1 MSDTARKFYWFNFF
15 LIFFFLKKSL
25 YVKWFSVH
33 VYTGVHFDIFENV
46 KFTCFVFLHE
56 LIDMIH
62 VYFKI
67 F

>member
-15 LIFFFLKKSL
+15 KKFFLKKSL
-25 YVKWFSVH
+25 YVKWYSVH

-46 KFTCFVFLHE
+46 KFTCFVLFFLHVVNRY
-56 LIDMIH
+56 DTC
-62 VYFKI
+62 I

>member
-1 MSDTARKFYWFNFF
+1 MSNGLAYMY
-15 LIFFFLKKSL
+15 I
-25 YVKWFSVH
+25 
-33 VYTGVHFDIFENV
+33 TGVHFDIFENV

>member
-15 LIFFFLKKSL
+15 FLKKVN
-25 YVKWFSVH
+25 VKWFSVH

-46 KFTCFVFLHE
+46 KFTCFVLFFLHVVNRY
-56 LIDMIH
+56 DTC
-62 VYFKI
+62 I